1 MMEIETGN
9 RMIGNEYDTF
19 PKELFPDYP
28 FLMDEDE
35 VNFLYTYI
43 YILEQ
48 RAYEC
53 LVITLRKKMI
63 SFIMII
69 LILLSRSG
77 VSFSF

>member
-43 YILEQ
+43 Y
-48 RAYEC
+48 
-53 LVITLRKKMI
+53 T
-63 SFIMII
+63 
-69 LILLSRSG
+69 
-77 VSFSF
+77 